1 MYDEEIN
8 SRTRESVAAL
18 VNAIQLGA
26 AVIKTFSSSNQNVS
40 GTINGGLIA
49 DKTIFE
55 MGASV
60 IKSELSGLI

>member
-1 MYDEEIN
+1 MYEEEIN
-8 SRTRESVAAL
+8 SRTRESTAAL

-26 AVIKTFSSSNQNVS
+26 AVIKTFSNSSRDVS
-40 GTINGGLIA
+40 STLHGDLIA
-49 DKTIFE
+49 DKNIFE